1 MPWPWI
7 TVCPSCFSGTMVL
20 HPPYKLKRNPHLD
33 IDDNLLEIEHEII
46 EVQLGLGGPL

>member
-1 MPWPWI
+1 M
-7 TVCPSCFSGTMVL
+7 TLFSSTKGAAAGGWMKR

-33 IDDNLLEIEHEII
+33 IDENLLELEHEII